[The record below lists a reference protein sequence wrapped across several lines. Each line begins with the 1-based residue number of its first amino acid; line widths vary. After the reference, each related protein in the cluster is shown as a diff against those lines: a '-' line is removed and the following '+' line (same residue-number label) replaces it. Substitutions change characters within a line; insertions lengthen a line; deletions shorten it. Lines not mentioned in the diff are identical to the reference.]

1 MPVQL
6 DRLDVHTVLQFDW
19 NLAFV
24 RQARQC
30 EPGSVKAIKT
40 MYIHLAMCESKPSP
54 ACEHT
59 FPSSCRAE
67 LLIRT
72 IAEKNMTLW
81 TIGRPGQL

>member
-6 DRLDVHTVLQFDW
+6 DSLDVHTVLQFDW

-24 RQARQC
+24 RQTRQC

-40 MYIHLAMCESKPSP
+40 MYIHLAIMCESKPSP

-59 FPSSCRAE
+59 YPSCIAE

-81 TIGRPGQL
+81 TIGRLGQL